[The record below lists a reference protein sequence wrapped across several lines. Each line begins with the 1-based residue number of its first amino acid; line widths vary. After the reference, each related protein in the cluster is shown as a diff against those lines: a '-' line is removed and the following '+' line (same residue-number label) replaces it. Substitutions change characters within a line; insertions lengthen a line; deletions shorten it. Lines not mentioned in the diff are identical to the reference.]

1 MKLLE
6 RFEMDFFK
14 AIKNIKFQKINCKFR
29 AKHNSDIK
37 DIKSSRKVL
46 TPADKYKQPLHNSTT
61 KACKKSIFQLH

>member
-37 DIKSSRKVL
+37 DIKSVKESVN
-46 TPADKYKQPLHNSTT
+46 TG
-61 KACKKSIFQLH
+61 